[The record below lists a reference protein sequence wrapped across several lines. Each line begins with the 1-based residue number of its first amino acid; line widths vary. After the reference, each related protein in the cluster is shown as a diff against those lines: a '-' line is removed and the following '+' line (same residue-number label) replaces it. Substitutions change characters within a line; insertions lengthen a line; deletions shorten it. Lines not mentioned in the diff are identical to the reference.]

1 MQITKQ
7 IKLLS
12 VNEAFQ
18 GRRFKT
24 PEYKAYEA
32 ELLYT
37 LPRRELPKQPFKVS
51 FEFGFS
57 NKGADIDNP
66 VKILL
71 DVFQKKYDFDDKE
84 IYRLEV
90 EKKIV
95 KKGKEYFK
103 VRIEEYKKYLP

>member
-12 VNEAFQ
+12 VNRCWD
-18 GRRFKT
+18 GRRFKSDAY
-24 PEYKAYEA
+24 EAYEA

-37 LPRRELPKQPFKVS
+37 LPKRELPQPPFKVS

-57 NKGADIDNP
+57 NKAADIDNP
-66 VKILL
+66 VKPLL
-71 DVFQKKYDFDDKE
+71 DIFQKKYDFDDKDIYKME
-84 IYRLEV
+84 I

-95 KKGKEYFK
+95 KKGEEYFK
-103 VRIEEYKKYLP
+103 VRIEQFKRS